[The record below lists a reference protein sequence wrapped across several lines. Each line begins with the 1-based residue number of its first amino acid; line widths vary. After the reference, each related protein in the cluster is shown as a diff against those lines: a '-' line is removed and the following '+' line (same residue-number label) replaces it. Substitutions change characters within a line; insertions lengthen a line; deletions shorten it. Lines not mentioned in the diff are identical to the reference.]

1 VFDRST
7 TLVYSQVK
15 LVFLSPEV
23 DSSAVVI
30 ERERFIIIT
39 FMVFF
44 ALNGILRVPVV
55 FLLWGIL
62 KDLRQF

>member
-30 ERERFIIIT
+30 KREHFIIIT
-39 FMVFF
+39 FTVFF

>member
-23 DSSAVVI
+23 DSSDVVI
-30 ERERFIIIT
+30 EREHFIIIT
-39 FMVFF
+39 FTVFF